1 MYQKERENDRSDK
14 ADQESVSG
22 FADGLKRKQ
31 KVQRDASLYS
41 FLRRQGI
48 QPSAKRSASGHHY
61 FCCCS
66 WPFQRIAA
74 RGAGVK
80 SLFDFGVHMATDVD
94 WIVPGEP

>member
-1 MYQKERENDRSDK
+1 MYQKKRENDRSDK

-48 QPSAKRSASGHHY
+48 QPSAKRSASAHTAV
-61 FCCCS
+61 
-66 WPFQRIAA
+66 PA
-74 RGAGVK
+74 
-80 SLFDFGVHMATDVD
+80 
-94 WIVPGEP
+94 VPGRFNESPPEAQG